1 MYAPCGGILLSDSN
15 FTIDKNKV
23 IKIKPGAEGGGATEE
38 QVEQINQNTADVN
51 MALSKIQ
58 DLNTS
63 LGETNT
69 VVQGLSEDVDNI
81 EAKVNDLEAAGGITQ
96 TVIWEGAETGS
107 ETNRVITL
115 PSALDFNEY
124 DGLLITVRYSDNA
137 TKSDT
142 KYIPLNTS
150 TIANNFVQTPF
161 GQVYPSN
168 TTTGAHVNAIASSYM
183 IVISIYNNQAV
194 APHPNT
200 INISTNR
207 TAVWNSDT
215 GVPTIT
221 QYTNKLLRVVGIK
234 INTSASVE
242 TGYLTEA
249 PQYSLAEQLTPKLWV
264 DGKPIYTKTIQF
276 QRDASEQAAVD
287 LGISDFDTIRIVEAD
302 YIINNANIT
311 TLPWVTITPAGDFN
325 ALVCYIH
332 KASKKIVSEWL
343 KSEEYTT
350 AGTIRVIVEY
360 TKTTDQ
366 GSGEIV

>member
-96 TVIWEGAETGS
+96 TVIWEGAETGNVGNYTIPLAS
-107 ETNRVITL
+107 D
-115 PSALDFNEY
+115 LDFANY
-124 DGLLITVRYSDNA
+124 DGLLITMRLNNNTVKTYTRYL
-137 TKSDT
+137 
-142 KYIPLNTS
+142 PLNSS
-150 TIANNFVQTPF
+150 TISNNGVATDFT
-161 GQVYPSN
+161 
-168 TTTGAHVNAIASSYM
+168 IASPSQTITGDHQVVINWASIFSLNIFNKDATNPNQIRIGASY
-183 IVISIYNNQAV
+183 
-194 APHPNT
+194 T
-200 INISTNR
+200 TR
-207 TAVWNSDT
+207 WNSST
-215 GVPTIT
+215 GTVSLDN
-221 QYTNKLLRVVGIK
+221 YTHTLLRVVGIK
-234 INTSASVE
+234 INTPSVE

-276 QRDASEQAAVD
+276 QRDASEQVAVD
-287 LGISDFDTIRIVEAD
+287 LGIPDFDTIRIVEAD